1 MDPLEVVRTRR
12 FPGLLVL
19 SAIVGVVASL
29 AAWCFLELV
38 HQIQVGIY
46 YDGAPDWWPLPVL
59 AAAGVLVAFAIVRL
73 PGTGGHVP
81 AYGLNAGTTRPVG
94 LPGVMLAAVAG
105 IGLGIVLGPEA
116 PLIALGSG

>member
-12 FPGLLVL
+12 FAGLLVL
-19 SAIVGVVASL
+19 SALVGVVASL

-38 HQIQVGIY
+38 HQIQVGVF

-59 AAAGVLVAFAIVRL
+59 AAAGVLVALAISRL

-81 AYGLNAGTTRPVG
+81 AYGLNAGPTQPVE
-94 LPGVMLAAVAG
+94 LPGVIVAAVAT
-105 IGLGIVLGPEA
+105 I
-116 PLIALGSG
+116 